1 MSTAISGVKTKVC
14 FPGNVSNISKVQ
26 DVQNMDSFSKVF
38 DKTQGFEQ
46 TAVKEEFAKADN
58 VESKTETKPKTET
71 KESIQNH
78 ADIQKNKSS
87 ENLKEQVE
95 EVKSVDELQETEA
108 ALEEAASALVGN
120 IAEVFDVTVE
130 EVEAVL
136 ETLGLTVLD
145 LLNSENLTNVVLA
158 LNPDCD
164 AMTLM
169 TNEELFADL
178 KSLMNL
184 AQELKGQIGQEFNL
198 SEEELNA
205 VLNGLKEKTQIVNP
219 EETQNLESEAE
230 TAVLVDVEE
239 VAEDISLQ
247 SSVSETMVN
256 STKESESAHNRGYEN
271 GKVENVDSMNQSNDS
286 VIYKTENSEAAQNDS
301 SGAKEDS
308 TNTAAQN
315 FAQNFVNQLA
325 EAVENAEQT
334 TTSYGVRGQDIINQ
348 ITEQIRV
355 HVTSETTEME
365 LQLHPASLGNVKVQI
380 ASTEGILTA
389 VFTTE
394 NEAVKAALESQL
406 VQLKENFAE
415 QGLKVESVEVNVSAQ
430 GFERSLDQ
438 QEQEQNRF
446 ENSRSKKST
455 RRIRLD
461 GIEENGD
468 LLTEE
473 MSGDDRIVA
482 DMMIRNG
489 NTVDYMV

>member
-14 FPGNVSNISKVQ
+14 FPGSVSNISKVQ

-95 EVKSVDELQETEA
+95 EVKSGDELQETEA

-136 ETLGLTVLD
+136 ETLGLTALD

-164 AMTLM
+164 VMTLM

-247 SSVSETMVN
+247 LSVSETMVN
-256 STKESESAHNRGYEN
+256 STKESETVSRGTES

-286 VIYKTENSEAAQNDS
+286 VIYKTENSEATQNDS
-301 SGAKEDS
+301 SGTKEDS

-380 ASTEGILTA
+380 ASTGGILTA

>member
-14 FPGNVSNISKVQ
+14 FPGSVSNISKVQ

-108 ALEEAASALVGN
+108 ALEEATSALVGN

-130 EVEAVL
+130 EVEVVL
-136 ETLGLTVLD
+136 ETLGLTALD

-247 SSVSETMVN
+247 SNVSETMVN
-256 STKESESAHNRGYEN
+256 SIKESESVHNRGTEN
-271 GKVENVDSMNQSNDS
+271 GKVENVDSMNQTNDS
-286 VIYKTENSEAAQNDS
+286 IIYKTENSEAAQNDS
-301 SGAKEDS
+301 SGTKEDS

-365 LQLHPASLGNVKVQI
+365 LQIHPASLGNVKVQ
-380 ASTEGILTA
+380 
-389 VFTTE
+389 
-394 NEAVKAALESQL
+394 
-406 VQLKENFAE
+406 
-415 QGLKVESVEVNVSAQ
+415 
-430 GFERSLDQ
+430 RY
-438 QEQEQNRF
+438 
-446 ENSRSKKST
+446 
-455 RRIRLD
+455 
-461 GIEENGD
+461 
-468 LLTEE
+468 LLQK
-473 MSGDDRIVA
+473 MKQ
-482 DMMIRNG
+482 
-489 NTVDYMV
+489 